1 MNKKIR
7 CLLLKFLSVINATLH
22 MFLYILPQ
30 SLLKILLCLAINV
43 KQFSNLLII
52 IVKIGL
58 LHKCT

>member
-1 MNKKIR
+1 
-7 CLLLKFLSVINATLH
+7 

-52 IVKIGL
+52 IAKIGL
-58 LHKCT
+58 LETYKRMNYITNITKHIINQAMQ